1 MKRDKHLGKCA
12 ICGEIRKLTYE
23 HIPPKSAFNSQ
34 PTKQYNAFQSLGTT
48 NKPWEFDGLKYIN
61 MQKGKGVYSLC
72 RECNNNTGAWYG
84 KDYCEFIQ
92 KLGNT
97 IMHTKE
103 FTNELIQVE
112 AVDIYPLRILKQ
124 ILSMFLSINKDY
136 ELPELSDFVKDKNS
150 KKLDKSKYKIC
161 IYLYKGTVTK
171 QIPLCAVGNILTGSM
186 KFVSEI
192 ADFPIGII
200 LYVNSDSNLKTEG
213 TDITDFC
220 SFDYNEKCDVSIP
233 LSYKEVNTP
242 IPCDFR
248 TKDEVIKN
256 IEENKKFIKDKN
268 L

>member
-1 MKRDKHLGKCA
+1 M
-12 ICGEIRKLTYE
+12 
-23 HIPPKSAFNSQ
+23 
-34 PTKQYNAFQSLGTT
+34 
-48 NKPWEFDGLKYIN
+48 
-61 MQKGKGVYSLC
+61 
-72 RECNNNTGAWYG
+72 
-84 KDYCEFIQ
+84 
-92 KLGNT
+92 
-97 IMHTKE
+97 
-103 FTNELIQVE
+103 
-112 AVDIYPLRILKQ
+112 
-124 ILSMFLSINKDY
+124 
-136 ELPELSDFVKDKNS
+136 
-150 KKLDKSKYKIC
+150 
-161 IYLYKGTVTK
+161 TK